1 MSSPTATATAQPA
14 HIPPELSDLHCY
26 TETDGVV
33 TTTMFDLPGYRIVK
47 VLGTVYGLTVRS
59 RNWAAGLGMVLKS
72 VVGGELRWYTN
83 LVSIPCSLFSTSS
96 LLSPWCVSSLLGR
109 GAKCDDRKWRK
120 GRGGSCRQGEPVGE
134 TLTDPASL
142 QHCAGVLT
150 HAEFLPSSPLS
161 YCHS

>member
-1 MSSPTATATAQPA
+1 MSPPTATTTQPA

-83 LVSIPCSLFSTSS
+83 LVSILVFLF
-96 LLSPWCVSSLLGR
+96 L
-109 GAKCDDRKWRK
+109 
-120 GRGGSCRQGEPVGE
+120 
-134 TLTDPASL
+134 
-142 QHCAGVLT
+142 
-150 HAEFLPSSPLS
+150 FI
-161 YCHS
+161 